1 MNKGDVILLFIFVA
15 TAVFFGSNFYLI
27 IHDFQQW
34 DMGFITAFTAIFG
47 GEILAFAAYRSF
59 KMKYKSK
66 FDNLEPLEDE
76 GNNNEGNSPEKTDKP

>member
-15 TAVFFGSNFYLI
+15 TCAFFGSNFWLI
-27 IHDFQQW
+27 IHDFAQW

-59 KMKYKSK
+59 KMKYKTK
-66 FDNLEPLEDE
+66 YDDLEPENDGRSTCE
-76 GNNNEGNSPEKTDKP
+76 GNDSEKAD